1 MNQNQDDGEKGDRR
15 ERRERRSQTLPFWN
29 FRRLHGRR
37 RVNRRAEQHNT
48 LYFVERIPGHAF
60 FMSVLL
66 LICTIIDG
74 LATIVL
80 LDYGFEEANP
90 LMRMVLKSGPHHF
103 FAAKFLL
110 TAMFLPVAL
119 VMYRYRLFNSQF
131 RVGYLIPLVAV
142 LYLILLAYQWS
153 LWNQRHQ
160 PYPGMSRRPISSPDQ
175 GQQATRRVFS

>member
-80 LDYGFEEANP
+80 LDYG
-90 LMRMVLKSGPHHF
+90 
-103 FAAKFLL
+103 
-110 TAMFLPVAL
+110 
-119 VMYRYRLFNSQF
+119 
-131 RVGYLIPLVAV
+131 
-142 LYLILLAYQWS
+142 
-153 LWNQRHQ
+153 
-160 PYPGMSRRPISSPDQ
+160 MSRRPISSPDQ